1 MAVAVG
7 GELVALDVC
16 VVVLVAE
23 AAVVVVVLVLVESLG
38 PFVADVVAAGWM
50 KEDGGR
56 ETGG

>member
-7 GELVALDVC
+7 GELVALFIC

-38 PFVADVVAAGWM
+38 PFVADVVAARWM
-50 KEDGGR
+50 KEDGG
-56 ETGG
+56 